1 MIGRR
6 SWLGGVLL
14 ALAFFGLET
23 RADAVITAPRH
34 LSDFIADAN
43 FIFTATVDSVDA
55 ENLRMVLTFD
65 ENLKGKV
72 PFERLPIT
80 LKGDADSDKLKHRP
94 LLLKRVAPK
103 LPVVVFVTLI
113 EKDYIA
119 FVYTNGTWFQLTA
132 EKPDGNRPP
141 AWSYTHI
148 EPNLRATYKGTT
160 AEMKQTLVDAISGKK
175 KPPAMNAKE
184 APGVGPEV
192 EPEKPKEEK
201 KSAAP
206 AVATGP
212 VFGVIPAVMVGG
224 PLALLAMLFPSV
236 FGGWRRWLSLIS
248 VTCTT
253 STIYWLHWWLSSSHP
268 SAWWS
273 STFAYWMFM
282 TLATVAGAF
291 WAWQRHIHRLMF
303 GEAPL
308 RPGLLEQIIMVAV
321 SFFALGTVAYYIHFQ
336 GANTLLRP
344 DGLPVLAF
352 TAGVWAG
359 TAFALVVGN
368 RPARLPALGTEVVVL
383 TTMALVSVG
392 LLFAVAG
399 GSRAQT
405 ALVEGDTDKTAKLVW
420 TFDLPDKGAVA
431 SSPVVVGERVY
442 IAAAHDN
449 AFRPYGALYCL
460 DRATGKPVWAFNN
473 GKKMKQVFS
482 TPAVVGD
489 RVYIGEGFHQDSFCK
504 IFCLKADSGEKMW
517 DFETGSH
524 TESNPFVA
532 DGKVYCGAGDDG
544 LYCLDAKTGEKV
556 WQFSGF
562 HVDAGPI
569 VVGDKLYCGAGVGD
583 VFKETIFFCLDAK
596 TGDVRW
602 KVAAAYPVWSSAAVE
617 GDRVYF
623 GMGNGRL
630 NESDPNPAGA
640 MVCVDATKGEE
651 VWRQKLPDAV
661 LSRPTLF
668 AGHLYFGCRDGA
680 FYCLNAKTGKP
691 RWKAKT
697 PSPVVA
703 NAPVVQEAD
712 GGPAW
717 GVYAVCSEGQL
728 ICLSADTGQTRWA
741 VDLARGTEANLELFS
756 SPWVQETAGK
766 EPPHAE
772 HPAAPWLTR
781 APEPDG
787 KEPRLRMYFG
797 VTLVT
802 TSRKGALVC
811 YEEVAKKEKE

>member
-1 MIGRR
+1 MIRRR

-14 ALAFFGLET
+14 ALAFFGLAE
-23 RADAVITAPRH
+23 RASAAITSPRN

-43 FIFTATVDSVDA
+43 FIFTAKVDSVDA
-55 ENLRMVLTFD
+55 EKLGMVLTFD

-72 PFERLPIT
+72 PFQRLPIN
-80 LKGDADSDKLKHRP
+80 LKGDSDSDKLKHRP

-103 LPVVVFVTLI
+103 LPVVVFVTLLD
-113 EKDYIA
+113 KDYIA

-132 EKPDGNRPP
+132 EKPDGDAAPR
-141 AWSYTHI
+141 WGYTHI
-148 EPNLRATYKGTT
+148 EPYLRQTYKGTT
-160 AEMKQTLVDAISGKK
+160 EEMKQTLVDAISGKK

-184 APGVGPEV
+184 PPGVGPEV

-253 STIYWLHWWLSSSHP
+253 STIYWVHWGFSSSHP

-273 STFAYWMFM
+273 STFAYWLFM

-291 WAWQRHIHRLMF
+291 WAWQRHTHRLMF

-321 SFFALGTVAYYIHFQ
+321 SFFALGTVAYYLHFQ
-336 GANTLLRP
+336 KTLMTP
-344 DGLPVLAF
+344 DGMPVIAF
-352 TAGVWAG
+352 AAGIWAG
-359 TAFALVVGN
+359 TAFALIVGN

-383 TTMALVSVG
+383 TAMALVSVG
-392 LLFAVAG
+392 LFFWIGKPAAA
-399 GSRAQT
+399 RAAT
-405 ALVEGDTDKTAKLVW
+405 VEVEGDRTAKLVW

-460 DRATGKPVWAFNN
+460 ERATGKRVWSFNN

-482 TPAVVGD
+482 TPAIVGD
-489 RVYIGEGFHQDSFCK
+489 RVYIGEGFHQDSFCR
-504 IFCLKADSGEKMW
+504 IFCLKADSGEKVW
-517 DFETGSH
+517 EFETGSH

-532 DGKVYCGAGDDG
+532 GGKVYCGAGDDG
-544 LYCLDAKTGEKV
+544 LYCLDAETGKKV

-596 TGDVRW
+596 TGDVKW
-602 KVAAAYPVWSSAAVE
+602 KIATEQPVWSSPSVD
-617 GDRVYF
+617 GRHVYF
-623 GMGNGRL
+623 AMGNGRL

-640 MVCVDATKGEE
+640 VVCVDAEDRGKE
-651 VWRQKLPDAV
+651 VWRCKLGDAV
-661 LSRPTLF
+661 LCRPMLD
-668 AGHLYFGCRDGA
+668 AGFVYFGCRDKH
-680 FYCLNAKTGKP
+680 FYCLNRKTGKEV
-691 RWKAKT
+691 WKTKLD
-697 PSPVVA
+697 S
-703 NAPVVQEAD
+703 APVTTPALASD
-712 GGPAW
+712 RPGGPTSR
-717 GVYAVCSEGQL
+717 VYVPASEGQIYSL
-728 ICLSADTGQTRWA
+728 AADTGKVRWL
-741 VDLARGTEANLELFS
+741 VDVGAGLSAAPELFS
-756 SPWVQETAGK
+756 SPFVE
-766 EPPHAE
+766 ES
-772 HPAAPWLTR
+772 
-781 APEPDG
+781 PDG
-787 KEPRLRMYFG
+787 KQPRRVYVG

-802 TSRKGALVC
+802 TSRKGSLAC
-811 YEEVAKKEKE
+811 YEEVPKKEKE